1 MIEAD
6 ATWRPR
12 RRSHRDRPGILPR
25 PPFDPELAPMLEV
38 ISQMLPSTLTAE
50 MLPAMRAGSLPGLP
64 TPAEI
69 LESAQLQ
76 SRDVTIPGFE
86 GADIV
91 VSVIEAKGRTGT
103 GPGIFHTHG
112 GGMIMGDRFTA
123 VEAFA
128 EWIHR
133 YNAVV
138 VSVEYRLAPNSRSL
152 PRRGLLR
159 GARVDGRERRPAR
172 HRERASADRRRQ
184 RRRGSRRGCRPA
196 RPRQAGTHLV
206 GQMLMYPMLDDRD
219 ATVSTH
225 QIDGVGVWGT
235 AAATCW
241 AGTPCSANAGAPTT
255 SRSTPRP
262 RGHRPVEPAPGV
274 HRLRERGGV
283 PRRGRR
289 PTPRPSGRPVGRPSC
304 TSGGRV
310 PRLRGLRAAGR
321 PLARRRRRA
330 RSLDPPPARLS
341 RGLRLG
347 ATKE

>member
-1 MIEAD
+1 MTA
-6 ATWRPR
+6 
-12 RRSHRDRPGILPR
+12 PGILPR

-138 VSVEYRLAPNSRSL
+138 VSVEYRLAPEFPDPYPVEDCYAGLVWTAENADRLGIESERLLIAGGSAGGGL
-152 PRRGLLR
+152 AAGVALLARDRRG
-159 GARVDGRERRPAR
+159 P
-172 HRERASADRRRQ
+172 
-184 RRRGSRRGCRPA
+184 
-196 RPRQAGTHLV
+196 HLV

-219 ATVSTH
+219 ATMSTH
-225 QIDGVGVWGT
+225 QIDGVGVWDSGSNLLG
-235 AAATCW
+235 W
-241 AGTPCSANAGAPTT
+241 NSLLG
-255 SRSTPRP
+255 
-262 RGHRPVEPAPGV
+262 E
-274 HRLRERGGV
+274 
-283 PRRGRR
+283 RRGTDDVSIYAAPARATDLSNLPPAFIDCGSAEVFR
-289 PTPRPSGRPVGRPSC
+289 DEDVAYASAIW
-304 TSGGRV
+304 
-310 PRLRGLRAAGR
+310 AAGGQAELHVW
-321 PLARRRRRA
+321 PGAFHAFEGFAPQAALSHDAVDARDRWIRR
-330 RSLDPPPARLS
+330 L
-341 RGLRLG
+341 LG
-347 ATKE
+347 

>member
-1 MIEAD
+1 MTA
-6 ATWRPR
+6 
-12 RRSHRDRPGILPR
+12 PGILPR

-76 SRDVTIPGFE
+76 SRDVTIPGLE

-138 VSVEYRLAPNSRSL
+138 VSVEYRLAPEFPDPYPVEDCYAGLVWTAENADRLGIESERLLIAGGSAGGGL
-152 PRRGLLR
+152 AAGVALLARDRRG
-159 GARVDGRERRPAR
+159 P
-172 HRERASADRRRQ
+172 
-184 RRRGSRRGCRPA
+184 
-196 RPRQAGTHLV
+196 HLV

-225 QIDGVGVWGT
+225 QIDGVGVWD
-235 AAATCW
+235 
-241 AGTPCSANAGAPTT
+241 
-255 SRSTPRP
+255 
-262 RGHRPVEPAPGV
+262 RGSNLLGWNSLLGE
-274 HRLRERGGV
+274 
-283 PRRGRR
+283 RRGTDDVSIYAAPARATDLSNLPPAFIDCGSAEVFR
-289 PTPRPSGRPVGRPSC
+289 DEDVAYASAIW
-304 TSGGRV
+304 
-310 PRLRGLRAAGR
+310 AAGGQAELHVW
-321 PLARRRRRA
+321 PGAFHAFEGFAPQAALSHDAVDARDRWIRR
-330 RSLDPPPARLS
+330 L
-341 RGLRLG
+341 LG
-347 ATKE
+347 

>member
-1 MIEAD
+1 MTA
-6 ATWRPR
+6 
-12 RRSHRDRPGILPR
+12 PGILPR

-64 TPAEI
+64 TRAEI

-138 VSVEYRLAPNSRSL
+138 VSVEYRLAPEFPDPYPVEDCYAGLVWTAENADRLGIESERLLIAGGSAGGGL
-152 PRRGLLR
+152 AAGVALLARDRRG
-159 GARVDGRERRPAR
+159 P
-172 HRERASADRRRQ
+172 
-184 RRRGSRRGCRPA
+184 
-196 RPRQAGTHLV
+196 HLV

-225 QIDGVGVWGT
+225 QIDGVGVWD
-235 AAATCW
+235 
-241 AGTPCSANAGAPTT
+241 
-255 SRSTPRP
+255 
-262 RGHRPVEPAPGV
+262 RGSNLLGWNSLLGE
-274 HRLRERGGV
+274 
-283 PRRGRR
+283 RRGTDDVSIYAAPARATDLSNLPPAFIDCGSAEVFR
-289 PTPRPSGRPVGRPSC
+289 DEDVAYASAIW
-304 TSGGRV
+304 
-310 PRLRGLRAAGR
+310 AAGGQAELHVW
-321 PLARRRRRA
+321 PGAFHAFEGFAPQAALSHDAVDARDRWIRR
-330 RSLDPPPARLS
+330 L
-341 RGLRLG
+341 LG
-347 ATKE
+347 